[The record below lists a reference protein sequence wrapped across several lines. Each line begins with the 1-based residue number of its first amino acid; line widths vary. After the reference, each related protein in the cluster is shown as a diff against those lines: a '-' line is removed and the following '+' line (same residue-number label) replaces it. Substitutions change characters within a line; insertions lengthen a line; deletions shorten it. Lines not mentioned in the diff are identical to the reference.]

1 MKTISEIYRFRLII
15 PIFIVS
21 LVGVLTVGCGS
32 GNASPG
38 VAQLDEN
45 AVINTADIISVNT
58 ADTTSINGGDT
69 TSIKTAD
76 TTSINGGDTTSI
88 NTADTA
94 STNAADPTSEIQ
106 TESQASTRILSDP
119 TPSPENIS
127 EQTDEEITTSF
138 AECLRSEGIDVP
150 DPELNADGTVNLA
163 AFRQNMANDPNF
175 NFRNPN
181 TRRSMEKCVPILQT
195 ASFAGQRTQEDEIE
209 LQDNLLEMAECLRGA
224 GLNVRDP
231 DFSEGRGGA
240 FRSMVADLDLD
251 RDSLQLAMSEC
262 SETIFGNERNRA
274 PGRPGG
280 GRPLRR

>member
-1 MKTISEIYRFRLII
+1 MKSISEIYPFGLII

-45 AVINTADIISVNT
+45 AVINTADIIS
-58 ADTTSINGGDT
+58 
-69 TSIKTAD
+69 IKTAD
-76 TTSINGGDTTSI
+76 TTSINGADTTSI

-94 STNAADPTSEIQ
+94 SANAVDPTSEIQ
-106 TESQASTRILSDP
+106 TESQNSTRILTDP

-150 DPELNADGTVNLA
+150 DPELNADGTVNMM
-163 AFRQNMANDPNF
+163 AFRQSLTNDPNF
-175 NFRNPN
+175 NFQNPR
-181 TRRSMEKCVPILQT
+181 TRQSMQKCVPILQT

-224 GLNVRDP
+224 GLDVGDP

-262 SETIFGNERNRA
+262 SEIIFGNERNGA

-280 GRPLRR
+280 GRPPRR